1 MMDKKL
7 KQGLKTA
14 AVKREMIVVWLH
26 DGEKV
31 KGIAE
36 VAFDP
41 DRVKINTIEGP
52 VWVPYVDVE
61 SISRVIR
68 LGIEEKTEQ

>member
-1 MMDKKL
+1 MDKKL
-7 KQGLKTA
+7 KQSLKTA
-14 AVKREMIVVWLH
+14 AVKRELTVVWLL
-26 DGEKV
+26 DGEKI

-36 VAFDP
+36 VSADP

-52 VWVPYVDVE
+52 VWVPYGDVE

-68 LGIEEKTEQ
+68 FRVEGETI

>member
-1 MMDKKL
+1 MDKKL
-7 KQGLKTA
+7 KQSIKTA
-14 AVKREMIVVWLH
+14 AVKQEMIVVWLL
-26 DGEKV
+26 DGEKI

-36 VAFDP
+36 ASADP

-68 LGIEEKTEQ
+68 LRVEGETN

>member
-1 MMDKKL
+1 MDKKL

-36 VAFDP
+36 VAVDP

-61 SISRVIR
+61 DISRVIR
-68 LGIEEKTEQ
+68 LRVEGETSE

>member
-1 MMDKKL
+1 MDKKL
-7 KQGLKTA
+7 KQSLKVA
-14 AVKREMIVVWLH
+14 AVRSEMIVVWLLNG
-26 DGEKV
+26 DKI

-36 VAFDP
+36 VSVDP

-52 VWVPYVDVE
+52 VWVPYIDVE

-68 LGIEEKTEQ
+68 LRVEGETNE